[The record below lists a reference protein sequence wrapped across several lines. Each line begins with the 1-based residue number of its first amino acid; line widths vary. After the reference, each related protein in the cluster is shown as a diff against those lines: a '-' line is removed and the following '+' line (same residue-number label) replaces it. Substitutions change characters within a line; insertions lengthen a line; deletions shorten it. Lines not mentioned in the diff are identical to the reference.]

1 MAYPVVSPLAENV
14 CGAEAEPTARELVP
28 PDAEGGRDRRTKGG
42 MVKLPA
48 AAGATQVNAAPM
60 LMPAL
65 FGFDD
70 APEITTK
77 PDPLPPLHEIVSG
90 FALVIALPATLAWL
104 VQVTFTGKF
113 KLVLNPPTFLP
124 VVPTT

>member
-14 CGAEAEPTARELVP
+14 CGVEAEPTASELVP
-28 PDAEGGRDRRTKGG
+28 PDAEAGRDKRTEGG

-60 LMPAL
+60 PMPAL

-77 PDPLPPLHEIVSG
+77 PDPLP
-90 FALVIALPATLAWL
+90 FAP
-104 VQVTFTGKF
+104 
-113 KLVLNPPTFLP
+113 
-124 VVPTT
+124 